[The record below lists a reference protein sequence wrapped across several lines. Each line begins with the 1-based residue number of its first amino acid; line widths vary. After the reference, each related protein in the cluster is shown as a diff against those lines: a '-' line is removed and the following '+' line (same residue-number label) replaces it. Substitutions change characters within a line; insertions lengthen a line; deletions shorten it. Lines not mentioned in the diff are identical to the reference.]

1 MRPYG
6 TNEQLAKRRSKA
18 IKLLRRGKTT
28 REVSQRMGV
37 TERCVRYWRENA
49 SRPKKKSH
57 GKAPGRPSQLSAK
70 QLARLDHELQKG
82 AYAHGYAEDYWTLD
96 RIGRLIWDQFAVR
109 YHPSAV
115 WHLMKRMGWSCQR
128 PQRRSLARNE
138 EAIRR
143 WKHYVWP
150 RIKKV
155 A

>member
-6 TNEQLAKRRSKA
+6 TSEQLAKRRTKA
-18 IKLLRRGKTT
+18 MKLLRRGKSVH
-28 REVSQRMGV
+28 EISQQMGV

-49 SRPKKKSH
+49 SHAKAKKR
-57 GKAPGRPSQLSAK
+57 GNPPGRPSRLSSK
-70 QLARLDHELQKG
+70 QLARLEKELQKG
-82 AYAHGYAEDYWTLD
+82 AYAQGYAEDYWTLD

-115 WHLMKRMGWSCQR
+115 WHIMKRLRWSCQR